1 MSYRYQSVTRLLFK
15 SRWQLTGLVEDHHVI
30 PRHLQHHK
38 ILRELAFDINSSKNL
53 VMMPTKLGMEICKG
67 LRPDRLIH
75 EGGHRAYNEYVK
87 KNLNQIQSYKEFYKF
102 HNFLKRNCRDN
113 IDKIPW

>member
-1 MSYRYQSVTRLLFK
+1 
-15 SRWQLTGLVEDHHVI
+15 
-30 PRHLQHHK
+30 
-38 ILRELAFDINSSKNL
+38 
-53 VMMPTKLGMEICKG
+53 MMPTKLGMKICKG

-87 KNLNQIQSYKEFYKF
+87 KNLNQIQSYEEFCKF